1 MPAILDG
8 ERELVTPLAVEQ
20 HTLYGIERALFGIRW
35 ADEIGEGER
44 EREAI
49 KSAQIRYSTTPI
61 GRDWGS
67 RSHMDE
73 NVPQREGKELVNRSR
88 GGLPLP
94 LSRRISQ
101 NGNGHRSRSGGSEW
115 RSCTSFMVAGR
126 GEKWPKSAPN
136 RIRWSPPHNPSPS
149 SKR

>member
-35 ADEIGEGER
+35 ADENGEGER

-61 GRDWGS
+61 GAAVAPTWMKMFRKG
-67 RSHMDE
+67 
-73 NVPQREGKELVNRSR
+73 RE
-88 GGLPLP
+88 
-94 LSRRISQ
+94 
-101 NGNGHRSRSGGSEW
+101 
-115 RSCTSFMVAGR
+115 
-126 GEKWPKSAPN
+126 KS
-136 RIRWSPPHNPSPS
+136 W
-149 SKR
+149 